1 MATLRLFGQ
10 YIYRKMF
17 DLDPWPTPPARP
29 RAPAEVKWA
38 RWLRKRL
45 STLWSRGANAPQP
58 GIGPAAGGGPPRV
71 EYSYTVYWTK
81 QVRAWDAA
89 RREGVGAALADVLAQ
104 PDFEDNAYERRYTV
118 AGLDEQAH
126 AGASLLALRKV
137 LEAFAAGEAADEAPA
152 G

>member
-1 MATLRLFGQ
+1 MATLRLIGQ

-29 RAPAEVKWA
+29 RPPTEVKWA
-38 RWLRKRL
+38 RWLRRRL
-45 STLWSRGANAPQP
+45 NSLWSRQAPAP
-58 GIGPAAGGGPPRV
+58 PAPTGGGPPRV
-71 EYSYTVYWTK
+71 EYSYTIYWTK

-89 RREGVGAALADVLAQ
+89 RRAAVEAALAQVLAQ
-104 PDFEDNAYERRYTV
+104 PEFEDNAYERRYTV

-137 LEAFAAGEAADEAPA
+137 LEAFAAGEAPA
-152 G
+152 A